1 MQLTLLVFLR
11 SFILCHPFIANG
23 VVGMVT
29 SHYGLLASF
38 ILLINK
44 VNQ

>member
-1 MQLTLLVFLR
+1 FCATL
-11 SFILCHPFIANG
+11 FIANG

-44 VNQ
+44 VSLLDRSP